1 MYVEEGLGE
10 VEMMKVVGFWEVI
23 GKYAKL
29 VFKLGEEVL
38 FLSLENSNLAMRMG
52 LGFSVGGIIR
62 EGWN

>member
-29 VFKLGEEVL
+29 VFKLGEEIL
-38 FLSLENSNLAMRMG
+38 FWSFENSKLAMRMG
-52 LGFSVGGIIR
+52 
-62 EGWN
+62 

>member
-10 VEMMKVVGFWEVI
+10 VEMVEVVVFWEVI

-52 LGFSVGGIIR
+52 LEFSVGGIIR

>member
-62 EGWN
+62 EGRN

>member
-10 VEMMKVVGFWEVI
+10 VEMMKVVVFWEVI

-62 EGWN
+62 EGRN

>member
-52 LGFSVGGIIR
+52 LGFSVSGIIR
-62 EGWN
+62 EGRN

>member
-1 MYVEEGLGE
+1 MYVEQGLGE

-62 EGWN
+62 EGRN